1 MSQPVESSA
10 ISCGSSAGS
19 GPAAGAGPAAAARCG
34 QQALDVAVVG
44 ATGAVGAEFLSLIG
58 ERGMPVRRLRLLASA
73 RSAGRR
79 IDVPGVGVHAVE
91 ALTKQSLA
99 GADVVFLCAGS
110 EISRTLAPASV
121 RAGAWV
127 IDNSS
132 AFRADP
138 DALLALPEV
147 NGAELDAAASDG
159 RGPRIVAVPNCSTVI
174 ALLAVSPLRALA
186 RVRRMVV
193 STYQAVS
200 GAGAAAMAELEQQ
213 ARDWAGGRPLR
224 SPILGRPALFNV
236 FSHNSAIGDDGS
248 NAEERKLLVETQR
261 LWSDPHVTVAA
272 TCVRVPVLRA
282 HSESIAV
289 EFEAPVADTH
299 EVTESRV
306 REALAGA
313 PGIEIVDDRSA
324 NSFPE
329 PRHAAGRDPVLVGRI
344 RADRSLAP
352 GTGVLLLVAGD
363 QLRVGAALTGIRIA
377 ERLSQA
383 GAFARTRS

>member
-1 MSQPVESSA
+1 MSQPASFRASSVT
-10 ISCGSSAGS
+10 
-19 GPAAGAGPAAAARCG
+19 PAAGNGGAAGGGAPALRAV
-34 QQALDVAVVG
+34 DVAVVG
-44 ATGAVGAEFLSLIG
+44 ATGAVGAEFLALLA
-58 ERGMPVRRLRLLASA
+58 ERGAPVSRLRLLASP

-79 IDVPGVGVHAVE
+79 IDVPGIGTCTVE
-91 ALTKQSLA
+91 ALSDQSLA

-110 EISRTLAPASV
+110 EVSRTCAPAALRS
-121 RAGAWV
+121 GAWV

-147 NGAELDAAASDG
+147 NGESLDAAASDA

-186 RVRRMVV
+186 RVSRMVV

-213 ARDWAGGRPLR
+213 ARDWASGQPLR
-224 SPILGRPALFNV
+224 SPVFGRPALFNV
-236 FSHNSAIGDDGS
+236 FSHNSAIASDGS

-261 LWSDPHVTVAA
+261 LWSDPAVRVAA

-289 EFEAPVADTH
+289 EFGAPIAATH
-299 EVTESRV
+299 EGTERRV
-306 REALAGA
+306 RAALEGA
-313 PGIEIVDDRSA
+313 PGIEIVDDRTA

-344 RADRSLAP
+344 RADRSLEP
-352 GTGVLLLVAGD
+352 GRGVLLFVAGD

-377 ERLSQA
+377 ERLAQA
-383 GAFARTRS
+383 GAFVRRR

>member
-1 MSQPVESSA
+1 MSQPAKIHASSQVLA
-10 ISCGSSAGS
+10 AGS
-19 GPAAGAGPAAAARCG
+19 ADGPSRCARGPAA
-34 QQALDVAVVG
+34 LDVTVIG
-44 ATGAVGAEFLSLIG
+44 ATGAVGQEFLALLG
-58 ERGMPVRRLRLLASA
+58 ERGLRMRRLRLVASA

-79 IDVPGVGVHAVE
+79 VEVPGIGVCVVE
-91 ALTKQSLA
+91 ALSDAAVA

-110 EISRTLAPASV
+110 EISRTVAPAAV

-138 DALLALPEV
+138 DALLVLPEV
-147 NGAELDAAASDG
+147 NGAALDDAV
-159 RGPRIVAVPNCSTVI
+159 RGGQAPRIVAVPNCSTII
-174 ALLAVSPLRALA
+174 ALLAVSPLRTLS

-213 ARDWAGGRPLR
+213 ARDWSAGLPLR
-224 SPILGRPALFNV
+224 SEVFGRPALFNV
-236 FSHNSAIGDDGS
+236 FSHNSAVGADGS
-248 NAEERKLLVETQR
+248 NAEERKLLVETRR
-261 LWSDPHVTVAA
+261 LWSDPEVRVAA

-282 HSESIAV
+282 HTESIAV
-289 EFEAPVADTH
+289 EFAEPVAATH
-299 EVTESRV
+299 EATEARV
-306 REALAGA
+306 RDALAGA
-313 PGIEIVDDRSA
+313 PGIEIVDDRGA

-344 RADRSLAP
+344 RADRSLEP
-352 GTGVLLLVAGD
+352 GMGVMLLVAGD

-377 ERLSQA
+377 ERLAQA
-383 GAFARTRS
+383 GAFARDGA

>member
-1 MSQPVESSA
+1 VSQPANFRARFLAPSA
-10 ISCGSSAGS
+10 S
-19 GPAAGAGPAAAARCG
+19 PDGAVAEGAHAPR
-34 QQALDVAVVG
+34 ALDVAVVG
-44 ATGAVGAEFLSLIG
+44 ATGAVGAEFLALLSQ
-58 ERGMPVRRLRLLASA
+58 RATPVRRLRLLASP

-79 IDVPGVGVHAVE
+79 IDVPGIGTCTVE
-91 ALTKQSLA
+91 ALTDHSLA

-110 EISRTLAPASV
+110 EISRTCAPAAI

-138 DALLALPEV
+138 DALLVLPEV
-147 NGAELDAAASDG
+147 NGDSLDAAVSGA
-159 RGPRIVAVPNCSTVI
+159 RGPRIVAVPNCSTII

-186 RVRRMVV
+186 RVSRMVV

-213 ARDWAGGRPLR
+213 ARDWASGQPLR
-224 SPILGRPALFNV
+224 SPIFGRPALFNV
-236 FSHNSAIGDDGS
+236 FSHNSAVASDGI

-261 LWSDPHVTVAA
+261 LWSDPAVRIAA
-272 TCVRVPVLRA
+272 TCIRVPVLRA

-289 EFEAPVADTH
+289 EFDSPVAATH
-299 EVTESRV
+299 EATESRV
-306 REALAGA
+306 RDALAGA
-313 PGIEIVDDRSA
+313 PGIEIVDDPGA

-344 RADRSLAP
+344 RADRSLEP
-352 GTGVLLLVAGD
+352 GTGVLLFVAGD

-377 ERLSQA
+377 ERLAQA
-383 GAFARTRS
+383 GAFRRVRG

>member
-1 MSQPVESSA
+1 MTRGADFRSH
-10 ISCGSSAGS
+10 
-19 GPAAGAGPAAAARCG
+19 AGAGHAPVAGSAAGRAASATGGLR
-34 QQALDVAVVG
+34 VTVVG
-44 ATGAVGAEFLSLIG
+44 ATGAVGTEFLDLLA
-58 ERGMPVRRLRLLASA
+58 ERGTPIDRLRLIASA

-79 IDVPGVGVHAVE
+79 IDVRGVGAVMVE
-91 ALTKQSLA
+91 SQPEPALAES
-99 GADVVFLCAGS
+99 DIVFLCAGS
-110 EISRTLAPASV
+110 EISRTVAPAAV

-138 DALLALPEV
+138 DALLVLPEV
-147 NGAELDAAASDG
+147 NGGILDAAAADG
-159 RGPRIVAVPNCSTVI
+159 RGPRIVAVPNCSTII

-213 ARDWAGGRPLR
+213 ARDWAAGQPLR
-224 SPILGRPALFNV
+224 SPVLGRPALFNV
-236 FSHNSAIGDDGS
+236 FSHNSAVGDDGS
-248 NAEERKLLVETQR
+248 NAEERKLLVETRR
-261 LWSDPHVTVAA
+261 LWSDPAVRVAA

-289 EFEAPVADTH
+289 EFDAPIAPTH
-299 EVTESRV
+299 EAAERRV
-306 REALAGA
+306 REALAVA
-313 PGIEIVDDRSA
+313 PGIEIVDDPRAS
-324 NSFPE
+324 SFPE

-344 RADRSLAP
+344 RADRSLDP
-352 GTGVLLLVAGD
+352 GMGMLLFVAGD

-377 ERLSQA
+377 ERLVRA
-383 GAFARTRS
+383 GAVAARSGRQ

>member
-1 MSQPVESSA
+1 VTEATDSR
-10 ISCGSSAGS
+10 SAGS
-19 GPAAGAGPAAAARCG
+19 AVPSAAPPGGLGGPAPR
-34 QQALDVAVVG
+34 VAVVG
-44 ATGAVGAEFLSLIG
+44 ATGAVGAEFLAILS
-58 ERGMPVRRLRLLASA
+58 ERSVPLSSLRLLASP
-73 RSAGRR
+73 RSAGRQ
-79 IDVPGVGVHAVE
+79 VHVQGFGMCTVE
-91 ALTKQSLA
+91 ALTDNSLV
-99 GADVVFLCAGS
+99 GSDVVFLCAGS
-110 EISRTLAPASV
+110 EISRACAPAAV

-132 AFRADP
+132 AFRSDP
-138 DALLALPEV
+138 DALLILPEV
-147 NGAELDAAASDG
+147 NGNVLDAAVGDAC
-159 RGPRIVAVPNCSTVI
+159 GPRIVAVPNCSTII

-213 ARDWAGGRPLR
+213 ARDWTAGRPLH
-224 SPILGRPALFNV
+224 SPIFGRPALFNV
-236 FSHNSAIGDDGS
+236 FSHNSAVGGDGS

-261 LWSDPHVTVAA
+261 LWSDPNVRVAA

-289 EFEAPVADTH
+289 EFDAPVAATH
-299 EVTESRV
+299 EATEMRV
-306 REALAGA
+306 RAALEGA
-313 PGIEIVDDRSA
+313 PGIEIVDDRDA

-344 RADRSLAP
+344 RADRSLEP
-352 GTGVLLLVAGD
+352 GRGVMLFVSGD

-377 ERLSQA
+377 ERLARA
-383 GAFARTRS
+383 GAFAHARA

>member
-1 MSQPVESSA
+1 MTEATDSR
-10 ISCGSSAGS
+10 SAGS
-19 GPAAGAGPAAAARCG
+19 AVPSAAPPGGLGGPAPR
-34 QQALDVAVVG
+34 VAVVG
-44 ATGAVGAEFLSLIG
+44 ATGAVGAEFLAILS
-58 ERGMPVRRLRLLASA
+58 ERSIPLSSLRLLASP
-73 RSAGRR
+73 RSAGRH
-79 IDVPGVGVHAVE
+79 VHVQGFGMCTVE
-91 ALTKQSLA
+91 ALTDNSLA
-99 GADVVFLCAGS
+99 GSDVVFLCAGS
-110 EISRTLAPASV
+110 EISSACAPAAV

-132 AFRADP
+132 AFRSDP
-138 DALLALPEV
+138 DALLILPEV
-147 NGAELDAAASDG
+147 NGNALDAAVGDAC
-159 RGPRIVAVPNCSTVI
+159 GPRIVAVPNCSTII

-213 ARDWAGGRPLR
+213 ARDWASGQPLR
-224 SPILGRPALFNV
+224 SPIFGRPALFNV
-236 FSHNSAIGDDGS
+236 FSHNSAVGSDGS

-261 LWSDPHVTVAA
+261 LWSDPAVRVAA

-289 EFEAPVADTH
+289 EFETPVASTH
-299 EVTESRV
+299 EATESRV
-306 REALAGA
+306 RDALAGA

-324 NSFPE
+324 NGFPE

-344 RADRSLAP
+344 RADRSLEP
-352 GTGVLLLVAGD
+352 GKGVLLFVAGD

-377 ERLSQA
+377 ERLARA
-383 GAFARTRS
+383 GAFARQSR

>member
-1 MSQPVESSA
+1 MSQPVESDASF
-10 ISCGSSAGS
+10 C
-19 GPAAGAGPAAAARCG
+19 AAAPVTGGVGTPVALPVTVA
-34 QQALDVAVVG
+34 ALDVAVVG
-44 ATGAVGAEFLSLIG
+44 ATGAVGAEFLELLA
-58 ERGMPVRRLRLLASA
+58 ERGLPLRRLRLLASA

-79 IDVPGVGVHAVE
+79 IDVPGIGSCTVD
-91 ALTKQSLA
+91 ALTGQSLA

-110 EISRTLAPASV
+110 AISGTCAPAAI

-138 DALLALPEV
+138 DALLVLPEV
-147 NGAELDAAASDG
+147 NGTALDAAVHARS
-159 RGPRIVAVPNCSTVI
+159 GPRIVAVPNCSTII
-174 ALLAVSPLRALA
+174 ALLAVTPLRALG

-213 ARDWAGGRPLR
+213 ARDWSAGQPLS
-224 SPILGRPALFNV
+224 SPIFGRPALFNV
-236 FSHNSAIGDDGS
+236 FSHNSAIGSDGS
-248 NAEERKLLVETQR
+248 NAEERKLQVETQR
-261 LWSDPHVTVAA
+261 LWSDAEVRIAA

-289 EFEAPVADTH
+289 EFDAPIAPSHEAA
-299 EVTESRV
+299 EIRV

-313 PGIEIVDDRSA
+313 PGIEIVDDRGT
-324 NSFPE
+324 NGFPE

-344 RADRSLAP
+344 RADRSLDP
-352 GTGVLLLVAGD
+352 GRGVLLFVAGD

-377 ERLSQA
+377 ERLAHA
-383 GAFARTRS
+383 GAFSRPPG

>member
-1 MSQPVESSA
+1 MSQPANFRARFLAPSA
-10 ISCGSSAGS
+10 S
-19 GPAAGAGPAAAARCG
+19 PDGAVAKGALAPRP
-34 QQALDVAVVG
+34 LDVAVVG
-44 ATGAVGAEFLSLIG
+44 ATGAVGAEFLSLLS
-58 ERGMPVRRLRLLASA
+58 ERATPLGRLRLLASP

-79 IDVPGVGVHAVE
+79 IDVPGIGPCTVE
-91 ALTKQSLA
+91 ALSDQSLA

-110 EISRTLAPASV
+110 EISRACAPAAI
-121 RAGAWV
+121 RAGAWA

-138 DALLALPEV
+138 GALLVLPEV
-147 NGAELDAAASDG
+147 NGESIDAAASG
-159 RGPRIVAVPNCSTVI
+159 AQGPRIVAVPNCSTII

-186 RVRRMVV
+186 RISRMVV

-200 GAGAAAMAELEQQ
+200 GAGAAAMTELEQQ
-213 ARDWAGGRPLR
+213 ARDWASGQPLR
-224 SPILGRPALFNV
+224 SPIFGRPALFNV
-236 FSHNSAIGDDGS
+236 FSHNSAVDSEGS

-261 LWSDPHVTVAA
+261 LWSDPAVRVAA

-289 EFEAPVADTH
+289 EFGAPVAATH
-299 EVTESRV
+299 EATESRV
-306 REALAGA
+306 RDALAGA
-313 PGIEIVDDRSA
+313 PGIEIVDDRAA

-344 RADRSLAP
+344 RADRSLEP
-352 GTGVLLLVAGD
+352 GRGVLLFVAGD

-377 ERLSQA
+377 ERLAHA
-383 GAFARTRS
+383 GAFARRR

>member
-1 MSQPVESSA
+1 MTEATDSR
-10 ISCGSSAGS
+10 SAGS
-19 GPAAGAGPAAAARCG
+19 AVPSAGPSDGLNGPAPR
-34 QQALDVAVVG
+34 VAVVG
-44 ATGAVGAEFLSLIG
+44 ATGAVGAEFLAILS
-58 ERGMPVRRLRLLASA
+58 ERSVPLRSLRLLASP

-79 IDVPGVGVHAVE
+79 VHVPGFGVCTVE
-91 ALTKQSLA
+91 ALTDNSLA
-99 GADVVFLCAGS
+99 GSDVVFLCAGS
-110 EISRTLAPASV
+110 EISRACAPAAV

-138 DALLALPEV
+138 DALLVLPEV
-147 NGAELDAAASDG
+147 NGNALDAAVGDAC
-159 RGPRIVAVPNCSTVI
+159 RPRIVAVPNCSTII

-213 ARDWAGGRPLR
+213 ARDWTAGQPLQ
-224 SPILGRPALFNV
+224 SPIFGRPALFNV
-236 FSHNSAIGDDGS
+236 FSHNSAVASDGS

-261 LWSDPHVTVAA
+261 LWSDPDVRVAA

-289 EFEAPVADTH
+289 EFDAPVAATH
-299 EVTESRV
+299 EAMELRA
-306 REALAGA
+306 RDALAGA
-313 PGIEIVDDRSA
+313 PGIEIVDDRDA

-344 RADRSLAP
+344 RADRSLEP
-352 GTGVLLLVAGD
+352 GRGVLLFVSGD
-363 QLRVGAALTGIRIA
+363 QLRVGAALTGIRVA
-377 ERLSQA
+377 ERLARA
-383 GAFARTRS
+383 GAFARART

>member
-1 MSQPVESSA
+1 
-10 ISCGSSAGS
+10 
-19 GPAAGAGPAAAARCG
+19 
-34 QQALDVAVVG
+34 VAVVG
-44 ATGAVGAEFLSLIG
+44 ATGAVGAEFLAILS
-58 ERGMPVRRLRLLASA
+58 ERSVPLRSLRLLASP

-79 IDVPGVGVHAVE
+79 VHVPGFGVCTVE
-91 ALTKQSLA
+91 ALTDNSLA
-99 GADVVFLCAGS
+99 GSDVVFLCAGS
-110 EISRTLAPASV
+110 EISRACAPAAV

-138 DALLALPEV
+138 DALLVLPEV
-147 NGAELDAAASDG
+147 NGNALDAAVGDAC
-159 RGPRIVAVPNCSTVI
+159 RPRIVAVPNCSTII
-174 ALLAVSPLRALA
+174 ALLAVSPLRSLA

-213 ARDWAGGRPLR
+213 ARDWTAGQPLQ
-224 SPILGRPALFNV
+224 SPIFGRPALFNV
-236 FSHNSAIGDDGS
+236 FSHNSAVASDGS

-261 LWSDPHVTVAA
+261 LWSDPDVRVAA

-289 EFEAPVADTH
+289 EFDAPVAATH
-299 EVTESRV
+299 EAMELRA
-306 REALAGA
+306 RDALAGA
-313 PGIEIVDDRSA
+313 PGIEIVDDRDA

-344 RADRSLAP
+344 RADRSLEP
-352 GTGVLLLVAGD
+352 GRGVLLFVSGD

-377 ERLSQA
+377 ERLARA
-383 GAFARTRS
+383 GAFARART

>member
-1 MSQPVESSA
+1 MTQGTDSPSPPL
-10 ISCGSSAGS
+10 AGS
-19 GPAAGAGPAAAARCG
+19 ETAARGGVPGATAAARG
-34 QQALDVAVVG
+34 LRVAVVG
-44 ATGAVGAEFLSLIG
+44 ATGAVGAEFIALMAH
-58 ERGMPVRRLRLLASA
+58 RRMPLGGLRLLASP

-79 IDVPGVGVHAVE
+79 IDVPGIGACTVE
-91 ALTKQSLA
+91 ALSDQSLA

-110 EISRTLAPASV
+110 EISKACAPAAI

-138 DALLALPEV
+138 DALLILPEV
-147 NGAELDAAASDG
+147 NGEALDAAAAAGD
-159 RGPRIVAVPNCSTVI
+159 GPRIVAVPNCSTII

-186 RVRRMVV
+186 RIRRMVV

-213 ARDWAGGRPLR
+213 ARDWASGQPLS
-224 SPILGRPALFNV
+224 SPIFGRPALFNV
-236 FSHNSAIGDDGS
+236 FSHNSAVGSDGS

-261 LWSDPHVTVAA
+261 IWSDTSVRVAA

-289 EFEAPVADTH
+289 EFESPVAATH
-299 EVTESRV
+299 EATEQRV

-344 RADRSLAP
+344 RADRSLDP
-352 GTGVLLLVAGD
+352 GHGVLLFVAGD

-377 ERLSQA
+377 ERLERA
-383 GAFARTRS
+383 GAFAVRTHRA

>member
-1 MSQPVESSA
+1 MA
-10 ISCGSSAGS
+10 SSAG
-19 GPAAGAGPAAAARCG
+19 PDAAVAGGAHAPG
-34 QQALDVAVVG
+34 ALDVAVAG
-44 ATGAVGAEFLSLIG
+44 ATGAVGAEFLALLS
-58 ERGMPVRRLRLLASA
+58 ERAMPVRRLRLLASP

-79 IDVPGVGVHAVE
+79 IDVPGIGACTVE
-91 ALTKQSLA
+91 ALSDRALA

-110 EISRTLAPASV
+110 EISRTCAPAAI

-138 DALLALPEV
+138 DALLVLPEV
-147 NGAELDAAASDG
+147 NGDALDAAVSDA

-186 RVRRMVV
+186 RVSRMVV

-213 ARDWAGGRPLR
+213 ARDWASGHPLM
-224 SPILGRPALFNV
+224 SPVLGRPALFNV
-236 FSHNSAIGDDGS
+236 FSHNSAVGSDGS

-261 LWSDPHVTVAA
+261 LWSDPAVRVAA

-289 EFEAPVADTH
+289 EFDAPVAATH
-299 EVTESRV
+299 EDTESRV
-306 REALAGA
+306 RAALAGA
-313 PGIEIVDDRSA
+313 PGIEIVDDRTS

-329 PRHAAGRDPVLVGRI
+329 PRNAAGRDPVLVGRI
-344 RADRSLAP
+344 RADRSLEP
-352 GTGVLLLVAGD
+352 GRGVLLFVAGD

-377 ERLSQA
+377 ERLARA
-383 GAFARTRS
+383 GAFERVRG